1 MNSFE
6 KISKILRTDKDII
19 RLLDEKL
26 SLATGRRNII
36 EKITEE
42 NETMIE
48 NRLDFLGLSKEV
60 TAKEIYDAL
69 ISKIES
75 DNNQL
80 FEALG
85 KPDIE
90 TIEGSQHIL
99 EIAKK
104 LADEPKGFFLK
115 KEKAEE
121 LLKNQPPKK
130 IIQSLGYH
138 NVEEL
143 IQKEDL
149 WEIFSALRFLE
160 DSDWLNKIFFKQ
172 YENLKPDD
180 FEERKIVFKALS
192 SRWEVAARSFV
203 EKKYHNIS
211 HLKELGMIFVIPI
224 SLNISGELMRN
235 FSLILHYLNEIS
247 FYSEIFEKLA
257 NNANNFGQ
265 NIISLLRGDVI
276 DKRLSSPADG
286 SNKFQWLITQR
297 YLAKDDENDWRL
309 LEPHINPEAIHW
321 KRAERMLVKAGEAL
335 NDFSIDLAF
344 WQNLNWVG
352 DFFRTESGV
361 EILVSF
367 NLVDTVMSLVK
378 EKELIKYLYHHQE
391 SLWNKI
397 FAEYFGEEKMEEL
410 IKENIIKG
418 WFEI

>member
-1 MNSFE
+1 
-6 KISKILRTDKDII
+6 
-19 RLLDEKL
+19 
-26 SLATGRRNII
+26 
-36 EKITEE
+36 
-42 NETMIE
+42 
-48 NRLDFLGLSKEV
+48 
-60 TAKEIYDAL
+60 
-69 ISKIES
+69 
-75 DNNQL
+75 
-80 FEALG
+80 
-85 KPDIE
+85 
-90 TIEGSQHIL
+90 
-99 EIAKK
+99 
-104 LADEPKGFFLK
+104 
-115 KEKAEE
+115 
-121 LLKNQPPKK
+121 
-130 IIQSLGYH
+130 
-138 NVEEL
+138 
-143 IQKEDL
+143 
-149 WEIFSALRFLE
+149 
-160 DSDWLNKIFFKQ
+160 
-172 YENLKPDD
+172 
-180 FEERKIVFKALS
+180 
-192 SRWEVAARSFV
+192 
-203 EKKYHNIS
+203 
-211 HLKELGMIFVIPI
+211 MIFVITI